1 MPIRVQNDLPA
12 KEILEHENIF
22 VMDEER
28 AHHQDIRPLEILMLN
43 LMPTKEETELQMLR
57 CLSNSP
63 LQVNVTFLMVSSHKA
78 KNTSKSHLNRFYQ
91 YFDDVRNQK
100 FDGMIITGAP
110 IEHLEFEEVD
120 FWDEFKV
127 ILDWLQ
133 TNVTSTVFQ
142 CWGAQAAMYYYYGIN
157 KRPLD
162 KKLFG
167 VYMHEV
173 EHRKIPLVR
182 GFDDVFLAP
191 HSRHT
196 DVALE
201 DIKKCGKITV
211 LAESKDAGFLLGMA
225 DAGRKIFI
233 QGHPEY
239 DRLTLDGEYRRDADK
254 GLPIEIPVNYYKD
267 NDPSNKPL
275 LTWRA
280 MSFNLYA
287 NWLNYYVYQTTPYN
301 LAGTPQIFKS
311 KE

>member
-22 VMDEER
+22 VMDEDR

-63 LQVNVTFLMVSSHKA
+63 LQVNVTFMMVSTHKS
-78 KNTSKSHLNRFYQ
+78 KNTSKSHLNRFYE
-91 YFDDVRNQK
+91 YFDDVRSRK

-110 IEHLEFEEVD
+110 IEHFEFEEVD
-120 FWDEFKV
+120 FWEEFTQ
-127 ILDWLQ
+127 ILDWAQ
-133 TNVTSTVFQ
+133 THVTSTVFQ

-173 EHRKIPLVR
+173 RHRKIPLVR
-182 GFDDVFLAP
+182 GFDDVFLTP

-201 DIKKCGKITV
+201 DIEKCQEITI
-211 LAESKDAGFLLGMA
+211 LADSKEAGFLLGMA
-225 DAGRKIFI
+225 DGGRKIFI

-239 DRLTLDGEYRRDADK
+239 DRMTLNGEYRRDVDK
-254 GLPIEIPVNYYKD
+254 GLTIDPPLNYYKD
-267 NDPSNKPL
+267 NDPSNKPV
-275 LTWRA
+275 LTWRS

-301 LAGTPQIFKS
+301 LAGTPEVFNK
-311 KE
+311 

>member
-22 VMDEER
+22 VMDEDR

-63 LQVNVTFLMVSSHKA
+63 LQVNVTFMMVSTHKS
-78 KNTSKSHLNRFYQ
+78 KNTSKSHLNRFYE
-91 YFDDVRNQK
+91 YFDDVRSRK

-110 IEHLEFEEVD
+110 IEHFEFEEVD
-120 FWDEFKV
+120 FWEEFTQ
-127 ILDWLQ
+127 ILDWAQ
-133 TNVTSTVFQ
+133 THVTSTVFQ

-173 EHRKIPLVR
+173 RHRKIPLVR
-182 GFDDVFLAP
+182 GFDDVFLTP

-201 DIKKCGKITV
+201 DIEKCQEITI
-211 LAESKDAGFLLGMA
+211 LADSKEAGFLLGMA
-225 DAGRKIFI
+225 DGGRKIFI

-239 DRLTLDGEYRRDADK
+239 DRMTLDGEYRRDVDK
-254 GLPIEIPVNYYKD
+254 GLAIEPPLNYYKD
-267 NDPSNKPL
+267 NDPSNKPV
-275 LTWRA
+275 LTWRS

-301 LAGTPQIFKS
+301 LAGTPEVFNK
-311 KE
+311 

>member
-1 MPIRVQNDLPA
+1 MPIKVQKDLPA

-63 LQVNVTFLMVSSHKA
+63 LQVDVTFMMVSSHES
-78 KNTSKSHLNRFYQ
+78 KNTSIRHLNRFYQ
-91 YFDDVRNQK
+91 YFDDIKYRK

-120 FWDEFKV
+120 FWEEFKM
-127 ILDWLQ
+127 ILDWAEK
-133 TNVTSTVFQ
+133 NVTSTVFQ
-142 CWGAQAAMYYYYGIN
+142 CWGAQAAMYYFYGLQ
-157 KRPLD
+157 KRPLE

-167 VYMHEV
+167 IYWHEV
-173 EHRKIPLVR
+173 LHRKIPLVR

-196 DVALE
+196 DVDLD
-201 DIKKCGKITV
+201 DIKKCGQITV
-211 LAESKDAGFLLGMA
+211 LAQSDDAGFLLGMA
-225 DAGRKIFI
+225 DDGRKIFI

-239 DRLTLDGEYRRDADK
+239 DRLTLDSEYKRDINK
-254 GLPIEIPVNYYKD
+254 GVEIEPPVNYYKD
-267 NDPSNKPL
+267 NDPANKPL
-275 LTWRA
+275 LTWRS
-280 MSFNLYA
+280 MSFNLYE

-301 LAGTPQIFKS
+301 LLGTPEFFNK
-311 KE
+311 